1 MNGDSFRGGAFGF
14 NIDLLT
20 KVSIKIINLKTKKKY
35 NYNNANFSLI
45 HI

>member
-20 KVSIKIINLKTKKKY
+20 KVSIKIINLKTKKSIITIMLI
-35 NYNNANFSLI
+35 SL
-45 HI
+45 